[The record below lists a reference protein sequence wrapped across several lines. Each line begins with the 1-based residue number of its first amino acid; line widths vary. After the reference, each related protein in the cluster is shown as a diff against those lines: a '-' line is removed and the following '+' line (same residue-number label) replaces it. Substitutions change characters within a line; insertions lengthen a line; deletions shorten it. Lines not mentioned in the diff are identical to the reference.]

1 MKTTYN
7 LFAFAMLVVAL
18 LCGNKVVAAQSHIGE
33 RLPDFSF
40 SVNGSEAASLKQEGN
55 RILVVQGNETATVSV
70 LLVHFFQPDCLQC
83 QDEMKALEATYQS
96 YEQKGVLVI
105 GVSHRDSREAAQ
117 SVTKRLKVTYPLLLG
132 TGSEFAKTFAAGDAL
147 YIADNRGVIRFS
159 QAGYGGGDEKLWR
172 ENIDLLLAG
181 KPVAKETTERENL
194 NVGDRL
200 PTIELNSLMS
210 GAKIALTGKDGRLTF
225 TDENGKSIQP
235 KAAVGLFSRYC
246 AFTREEMGQLEK
258 LHEKYANDG
267 VFVFTIALHPKPEE
281 AKATTRKLGVTYP
294 VFEGH
299 GSDLEKQYGYG
310 CPAYIVDASGI
321 VRYTQTGFEAGDEK
335 KYEAEIKKLLEEK

>member
-1 MKTTYN
+1 MKSTFN
-7 LFAFAMLVVAL
+7 LLAFVTLVVAP
-18 LCGNKVVAAQSHIGE
+18 LCGGEVMAAPSHIGE
-33 RLPDFSF
+33 RLPEFSF
-40 SVNGSEAASLKQEGN
+40 NVNGHEAASLKQEGN
-55 RILVVQGNETATVSV
+55 QFLFAHGNETHPVSV

-96 YEQKGVLVI
+96 YTAKGVLVI
-105 GVSHRDSREAAQ
+105 GISHRGDREALQ
-117 SVTKRLKVTYPLLLG
+117 SVGQRLKASYPLLLG
-132 TGSEFAKTFAAGDAL
+132 TGSEFAKTLAAGDAL
-147 YIADNRGVIRFS
+147 YIADNRGVIRFWQPGFRS
-159 QAGYGGGDEKLWR
+159 GDERLWR

-181 KPVAKETTERENL
+181 KSVSKKTTERENL

-210 GAKIALTGKDGRLTF
+210 GAKIALTGTGGRLTF

-258 LHEKYANDG
+258 LHEKYAKDG
-267 VFVFTIALHPKPEE
+267 LFVFTIALHPKPEE
-281 AKATTRKLGVTYP
+281 AKASTRKLGVTYP

-310 CPAYIVDASGI
+310 CPAYIVDAGGI

-335 KYEAEIKKLLEEK
+335 TYETEIKKLLNGQ